1 MELALVGKVQLD
13 RVSLDETLAW
23 IAATVESQKKSAE
36 PKPRS
41 IQIATVNA
49 QFVQIAH
56 SNTRFASVLREAD
69 LRVAD
74 GVPLI
79 WACRL
84 LGRPLPG
91 RVNGTDLMERL
102 CELAA
107 KEAFS
112 VYLMGG
118 RPGAAKAAA
127 DRLCASF
134 PGLCIAGTD
143 CPPMGFTEDA
153 VLDEQAASRIRQ
165 AKPDILFV
173 GLGAPKQE
181 YWIHDHLDLPAKV
194 MLGVGG
200 SFELIAGMTKRA
212 PLLLQRLGLEWLW
225 RLAVEPRR
233 LWKRYLVGNTIFVL
247 VVLRQYFTE
256 WRHPIQRRAV
266 VEEKGKMAK

>member
-1 MELALVGKVQLD
+1 MELTSVGRVQID
-13 RVSLDETLAW
+13 SVSLDETLEW
-23 IAATVESQKKSAE
+23 IAATIAAAN
-36 PKPRS
+36 PRS
-41 IQIATVNA
+41 SQIATVNA
-49 QFVQIAH
+49 QFVQIAR
-56 SNTRFASVLREAD
+56 SNDRFASILRSAD

-74 GVPLI
+74 GVPLV

-102 CELAA
+102 SELAA
-107 KEAFS
+107 ERGFT

-118 RPGAAKAAA
+118 RPGAAEAAA
-127 DRLCASF
+127 DRLSKRF
-134 PGLCIAGTD
+134 PGLRIAGTD
-143 CPPMGFTEDA
+143 CPPMGFTEDTA
-153 VLDEQAASRIRQ
+153 LDEQAAARIRQ
-165 AKPDILFV
+165 AAPDILFV

-212 PLLLQRLGLEWLW
+212 PLVWQRSGLEWLW

-233 LWKRYLVGNTIFVL
+233 LWKRYLVGNSVFVL
-247 VVLRQYFTE
+247 VVLRQYFAE
-256 WRHPIQRRAV
+256 WLRQIETGSV
-266 VEEKGKMAK
+266 VKEKGKLAK